1 METIK
6 KFSLSFF
13 IFGTF
18 FLISSKP
25 KKEKQLEFSASFI
38 EDQFAYI
45 PSGSFNY
52 WEIFDTSYQTDSK
65 TVNSSVQG
73 FYLSKYEVSNELYL
87 RFVTEQTKEEFLKSV
102 LPDTLCWE
110 KDGPNEKYIEYY
122 FRHPAYA
129 NYPVVGVSYEQAIL
143 FCNWLTEKYNNFENR
158 KFKKVVFRLPSKYE
172 WFRATTNKMNATFP
186 WETSFLFNERGH
198 MNAAFKS
205 IDQKCVLNNGTVIE
219 EFDDPDYY
227 SLPINLSKKKKTKI
241 ERDPYFDLSDPI
253 TPILFFE
260 ANAFGIYNLAGNV
273 REMVAEKGYT
283 KGGGWNDTGFYL
295 RNCVI
300 QTLKE
305 TNRNDV
311 GFRPVMQIIETYH

>member
-1 METIK
+1 MKRTSILIL
-6 KFSLSFF
+6 FIVSILLYSF
-13 IFGTF
+13 
-18 FLISSKP
+18 KP
-25 KKEKQLEFSASFI
+25 KKDKNPEFSASFI

-65 TVNSSVQG
+65 IVTSSVQG

-87 RFVTEQTKEEFLKSV
+87 RFVTEQTKEEFLKTV

-143 FCNWLTEKYNNFENR
+143 FCNWLTEKYNNFEKR

-186 WETSFLFNERGH
+186 WETSFLFNGRGH

-205 IDQKCVLNNGTVIE
+205 IDQKCVLNNGTIVE
-219 EFDDPDYY
+219 EFDDSGFYDF
-227 SLPINLSKKKKTKI
+227 SINLKPNKKSKS
-241 ERDPYFDLSDPI
+241 EPDPYFDVADP
-253 TPILFFE
+253 TVPIQFFD
-260 ANAFGIYNLAGNV
+260 ANAFGLFNMSGNV

-300 QTLKE
+300 QTMKE

-311 GFRPVMQIIETYH
+311 GFRPVMQIIETFD